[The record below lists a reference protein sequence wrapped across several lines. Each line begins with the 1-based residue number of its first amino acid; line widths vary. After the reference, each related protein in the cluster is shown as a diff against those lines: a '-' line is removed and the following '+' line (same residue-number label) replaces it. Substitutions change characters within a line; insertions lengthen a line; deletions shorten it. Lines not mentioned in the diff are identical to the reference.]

1 METNQEKKIIIEIP
15 RPAITSLIFEGGGVK
30 GLAYAGAFRA
40 LKEKTGLLDRLTWV
54 AGSSAG
60 AMTALMVA
68 LNYTPDEIERELT
81 AVDFSKF
88 TSPQGGRLGA
98 IYGYITKLKDISS
111 INQGMYD
118 GKELYKWVQKIV
130 EKKLGNVFATF
141 SDLKK
146 ARDENEENTSNYTA
160 YKNLLI
166 IVTNADKN
174 KTEIFSWENTP
185 NLQIADAVLASMS
198 IPGYFW
204 TRYIDK
210 DAMREIDWEP
220 TQEKINRSNHKLV
233 PYVDGGVL
241 NNYPIDIFCDRK
253 YWLPEYYGLASSH
266 NYNPSSLGLRVDTK
280 VEVAYISEQHNMAL
294 KEGAACELSLWHPKE
309 YIEDKL
315 SSILTFLTSDLNK
328 VEQYIRSTIG
338 IEDCDVKTTD
348 FNLTETSKNA
358 LKENGKKAV
367 DVFYN
372 NFLKENVFKRMIY
385 NNFTD
390 LEADHCKIKELI
402 QVINDLNYKDKP
414 FDEFVLPSLKLKS
427 RLISEKRFEL
437 TQLNKNT
444 SAQTHFFVSN
454 TSDTVSR
461 SSISDIAKGQNEGAE
476 IKEAQYLHM

>member
-1 METNQEKKIIIEIP
+1 MKTNQEKKIIIEIP
-15 RPAITSLIFEGGGVK
+15 RPPITSLIFEGGGVK

-40 LKEKTGLLDRLTWV
+40 LKEKAGLLDRLTWV

-68 LNYTPDEIERELT
+68 LNYTPDEIEEELT

-88 TSPQGGRLGA
+88 TSPQGGRLGS

-111 INQGMYD
+111 INQGMHD

-130 EKKLGNVFATF
+130 EKKLGNSSATF
-141 SDLKK
+141 SDLKEI
-146 ARDENEENTSNYTA
+146 RGNNEENVGEYTA
-160 YKNLLI
+160 YKNLLVI
-166 IVTNADKN
+166 ATNADKN

-185 NLQIADAVLASMS
+185 NLKIADAVLASMS

-210 DAMREIDWEP
+210 DEMREIDWQP
-220 TQEKINRSNHKLV
+220 TQEKTNRDNNKLI

-253 YWLPEYYGLASSH
+253 YWLPEYYGLAKSH
-266 NYNPSSLGLRVDTK
+266 NHNPSSLGLRVDTK
-280 VEVAYISEQHNMAL
+280 AEVTFILEQHDKAL
-294 KEGAACELSLWHPKE
+294 KEGIAAASSLWHPIE

-315 SSILTFLTSDLNK
+315 SSLLNFFTSDLDK
-328 VEQYIRSTIG
+328 VEQYSRATIG
-338 IEDCDVKTTD
+338 IEDCDVKATN
-348 FNLTETSKNA
+348 FNLTEKSKSA

-372 NFLKENVFKRMIY
+372 NFLKENVYKRMSY
-385 NNFTD
+385 NNFAD
-390 LEADHCKIKELI
+390 LEADHSKIKELI
-402 QVINDLNYKDKP
+402 QTINDLNYKDEP
-414 FDEFVLPSLKLKS
+414 FCEFVLPSLELKS

-437 TQLNKNT
+437 TQLNKNA
-444 SAQTHFFVSN
+444 SAHTPF
-454 TSDTVSR
+454 
-461 SSISDIAKGQNEGAE
+461 
-476 IKEAQYLHM
+476 L